1 MLDNLIQ
8 AERDQEADCARIDA
22 AVHLA
27 KTHRAAL
34 AGPDATHK
42 DWSVN
47 RDRIILTIRDVR
59 HNVMRRAD
67 LAKETRKRMIE
78 TFFRKKGIVAPSDY
92 SAMIQHIPTNG
103 LLNYLRYLIRIG
115 ELERV
120 QGVRAAFENRLD
132 RHPYVSA
139 FEEIVAEC
147 ALTDSGGD
155 LGKGLA
161 RICRL
166 AADADAKIA
175 DLWFGHGTPD
185 PANGTAQ
192 GSPGEGQPDVA
203 AVNLH

>member
-1 MLDNLIQ
+1 
-8 AERDQEADCARIDA
+8 
-22 AVHLA
+22 
-27 KTHRAAL
+27 
-34 AGPDATHK
+34 
-42 DWSVN
+42 
-47 RDRIILTIRDVR
+47 
-59 HNVMRRAD
+59 
-67 LAKETRKRMIE
+67 MIE

-92 SAMIQHIPTNG
+92 LAMIQHIPTNG

-115 ELERV
+115 EVERV
-120 QGVRAAFENRLD
+120 LGVRAAFENRLD

-139 FEEIVAEC
+139 FEDIVAEC
-147 ALTDSGGD
+147 ALPDSGGD

-192 GSPGEGQPDVA
+192 RSPSKGQPDVA